1 MLKIVIL
8 GGGKIGYYLT
18 RTLIARKH
26 KVTVLEKEA
35 NMCRKLANELGAEVI
50 QGDGTDIDG
59 LAEAGTEE
67 ADVFIA
73 VTGKDED
80 NLIACQ
86 LAKKKFGVK
95 RTISN
100 VNNPKNIEV
109 LEKLGVDHATS
120 STSIIAEAIEK
131 EVDFDG
137 VKMLMKLKTGNLVMN
152 EIFIDQSSPVFGK
165 QLKNLK
171 IPRKCIVVSIIRGD
185 ETVIPNGET
194 TIKDGDGLILLASEN
209 DHKVLKTYFLE

>member
-1 MLKIVIL
+1 MNIVIV
-8 GGGKIGYYLT
+8 GGGKIGFYLAK
-18 RTLIARKH
+18 TLLNSKH
-26 KVTVLEKEA
+26 KITVIDKEHD
-35 NMCRKLANELGAEVI
+35 MCRKMANELGVEVI
-50 QGDGTDIDG
+50 HADATDFDG
-59 LAEAGTEE
+59 LDMAQTSY

-120 STSIIAEAIEK
+120 STSVIAEAIEK
-131 EVDFDG
+131 EIDFDG
-137 VKMLMKLKTGNLVMN
+137 VKTLMKLKSGNVVMN
-152 EIFIDQSSPVFGK
+152 EVIIPSASPVRDK
-165 QLKNLK
+165 QLKNLR
-171 IPRKCIVVSIIRGD
+171 IPRKCIIVSILRD
-185 ETVIPNGET
+185 DDALIPNGESY
-194 TIKDGDGLILLASEN
+194 IKEGDCLILMASEK
-209 DHKVLKTYFLE
+209 DHKILKTYFLG